1 MAVLR
6 SSLASR
12 GYGDD
17 TVAEGV
23 FFLRLI
29 FFFLFF
35 LIFFFFLLL
44 LQGAGV
50 SSGAGAR
57 EGCNKYV
64 WEEGSRKGDGG
75 GGSALISQI
84 AQF

>member
-1 MAVLR
+1 MAVLG

-35 LIFFFFLLL
+35 LIFFFLLL

-57 EGCNKYV
+57 EGCNNYV

>member
-1 MAVLR
+1 MAVLGP
-6 SSLASR
+6 SLASR

-35 LIFFFFLLL
+35 LIFFLLLL

>member
-1 MAVLR
+1 MAVLG

-35 LIFFFFLLL
+35 LIFFFVVVV
-44 LQGAGV
+44 A
-50 SSGAGAR
+50 
-57 EGCNKYV
+57 
-64 WEEGSRKGDGG
+64 GG
-75 GGSALISQI
+75 GGEQWCRGEGRM
-84 AQF
+84 Q

>member
-1 MAVLR
+1 MAVLG

-35 LIFFFFLLL
+35 LIYFFFVVVV
-44 LQGAGV
+44 A
-50 SSGAGAR
+50 
-57 EGCNKYV
+57 
-64 WEEGSRKGDGG
+64 GG
-75 GGSALISQI
+75 GGEQWRRGEGRM
-84 AQF
+84 Q

>member
-1 MAVLR
+1 MAVLG

-17 TVAEGV
+17 AVAEGV

-35 LIFFFFLLL
+35 LIFFFVVVV
-44 LQGAGV
+44 A
-50 SSGAGAR
+50 
-57 EGCNKYV
+57 
-64 WEEGSRKGDGG
+64 GG
-75 GGSALISQI
+75 GGEQWCRGEGRM
-84 AQF
+84 Q

>member
-1 MAVLR
+1 M
-6 SSLASR
+6 
-12 GYGDD
+12 
-17 TVAEGV
+17 
-23 FFLRLI
+23 
-29 FFFLFF
+29 
-35 LIFFFFLLL
+35 
-44 LQGAGV
+44 